1 MSGIEYTPGKGTS
14 PLAAHAG
21 NQADFTYSM
30 RPDVIAILDL
40 DLGNKSVTNDIDD
53 VLRKIEYYHQR
64 SINSFKIAIPEAF
77 GTECTGM
84 DNELP
89 FFPFRKRTKF

>member
-1 MSGIEYTPGKGTS
+1 
-14 PLAAHAG
+14 
-21 NQADFTYSM
+21 M

-64 SINSFKIAIPEAF
+64 SINSFKIMYRDSRGVWDGVHWDGQRAS
-77 GTECTGM
+77 
-84 DNELP
+84 
-89 FFPFRKRTKF
+89 FFPLQEKDEVLARKKLLSREGSQP